1 MLESYCLV
9 GLTEQ
14 SATIDI
20 ISSHD
25 LITLISTYE
34 GSQMCSETP
43 RCAYFECNK
52 RHHLLCGLQDIIFDF
67 QMR

>member
-14 SATIDI
+14 IATTDI
-20 ISSHD
+20 ISSRD

-43 RCAYFECNK
+43 RCTYFECNK
-52 RHHLLCGLQDIIFDF
+52 RDICCAAFRISFLIFE
-67 QMR
+67 